1 MGITG
6 AVYFLNIY
14 HIFLSLKLI
23 IYFMYFAFCKG
34 ICLTVLVFF
43 FKLFGILV
51 FYVSVYFQFFLERC
65 VIVTVWANPL
75 VAMLV

>member
-1 MGITG
+1 
-6 AVYFLNIY
+6 
-14 HIFLSLKLI
+14 
-23 IYFMYFAFCKG
+23 MYFAFCKG
-34 ICLTVLVFF
+34 ICLTVLVIF
-43 FKLFGILV
+43 FKLFVILV